1 MTDGPERPTDRQPTD
16 RVTAEPDTAEPE
28 TAGSGRAPSSIAGT
42 PPPVVSVKRSVAVA
56 GAMFLMAMSA
66 AGPGFISQTGTFTA
80 RYGPSFAAAIAA
92 SVVIDLAIQLNVW
105 RVVGLSGMR
114 AQDLANRVLPW
125 SGHVLAFLVVVGGLV
140 FGIGNISAA
149 GLGLHDAVGLDTRL
163 GAVLSAVLAIVIF
176 NYRALEGTVD
186 RAVIGLGVLK
196 ILLIAVVAVVTAPPV
211 AEAAVRTVAPIGLD
225 LLPVLTLIGGTVGGY
240 ITYAGAHRLIESGT
254 TGPENLRTIS
264 RGSVNGILVTGVL
277 RVLLF
282 LGILGAVAA
291 GAQLSKADPAG
302 SAFSFALGPVGLHL
316 FGIVLWTAGMTSTI
330 GASFTS
336 ASFLR
341 TLSPVV
347 DRRFSLTIS
356 AFITVCTVAF
366 LVIGQAPAALL
377 VFAGAFNGLIL
388 PFGLALILWVAW
400 RRRDLLGGMRQP
412 AWMLVLGLAAFVFTV
427 YAGIESVA
435 AIPSI
440 FH

>member
-1 MTDGPERPTDRQPTD
+1 MTDVPEKNAPDESTAAPRPDGPDDTGRSPDGPT
-16 RVTAEPDTAEPE
+16 
-28 TAGSGRAPSSIAGT
+28 
-42 PPPVVSVKRSVAVA
+42 VSVKRSVAVA

-80 RYGPSFAAAIAA
+80 KYGPSFAAAIVA
-92 SVVIDLAIQLNVW
+92 SVLIDLAIQLNVW

-163 GAVLSAVLAIVIF
+163 GAVISAVLAIVIF
-176 NYRALEGTVD
+176 NYRALDGTID
-186 RAVIGLGVLK
+186 RAVIVLGVLK
-196 ILLIAVVAVVTAPPV
+196 IVLIAIVAVVTDPPIGQ
-211 AEAAVRTVAPIGLD
+211 AALRTVAPVGLD

-277 RVLLF
+277 RILLF

-302 SAFSFALGPVGLHL
+302 SAFAFALGPAGLHL
-316 FGIVLWTAGMTSTI
+316 FGVVLWTAGMTSTI

-347 DRRFSLTIS
+347 DRRFNLTIS
-356 AFITVCTVAF
+356 VFVTVCTVAF
-366 LVIGQAPAALL
+366 LVIGQAPASLL

-388 PFGLALILWVAW
+388 PFGLGLILWIAW
-400 RRRDLLGGMRQP
+400 RRRDLLGGVRQP
-412 AWMLVLGLAAFVFTV
+412 AILLILGLAAFVFTV
-427 YAGIESVA
+427 YAGIVSLA

-440 FH
+440 FR

>member
-1 MTDGPERPTDRQPTD
+1 MTDGPERSTDRE
-16 RVTAEPDTAEPE
+16 TAASDTTASDTA
-28 TAGSGRAPSSIAGT
+28 AAGT
-42 PPPVVSVKRSVAVA
+42 TASDTAVSRPVVSVKRSVAVA

-80 RYGPSFAAAIAA
+80 KYGPSFAAAIVA
-92 SVVIDLAIQLNVW
+92 SVLIDLAIQLNVW

-149 GLGLHDAVGLDTRL
+149 GLGLHDAFGLDIRL
-163 GAVLSAVLAIVIF
+163 GAVLSAILAIVIF

-186 RAVIGLGVLK
+186 RSVIVLGVLK
-196 ILLIAVVAVVTAPPV
+196 IVLIAVVAVVTAPPV
-211 AEAAVRTVAPIGLD
+211 GEAAVRTVAPVGLD

-240 ITYAGAHRLIESGT
+240 ITYAGAHRLIESRT

-291 GAQLSKADPAG
+291 GAQLSKTDPAG
-302 SAFSFALGPVGLHL
+302 SAFSFALGPIGLHL
-316 FGIVLWTAGMTSTI
+316 FGVVLWTAGMTSTI

-347 DRRFSLTIS
+347 DRRFGLTIS
-356 AFITVCTVAF
+356 AFITLCTVAF
-366 LVIGQAPAALL
+366 LVLGQAPSALL

-388 PFGLALILWVAW
+388 PFGLALILWIAW

-427 YAGIESVA
+427 YAGIVSLA

-440 FH
+440 FR